1 MKKLL
6 LFLFLLI
13 GTYCLQAQELEIVK
27 DIIIRTKDLSERVFE
42 GDTSSF
48 SIFHDHDKLD
58 WGKFSK
64 TSKTDSLY
72 LAKCEEWFIKHFS
85 KIIHEDK
92 ELQTFLKYYISNV
105 KCSFTFVLIFERT
118 TGKVAGIS
126 FAFYQGVINDTVF
139 DNACVLYEGIKKE
152 KADFFQYFKS
162 SVPEARH
169 IAIFFDLKQVI
180 LEGKIKI
187 E

>member
-92 ELQTFLKYYISNV
+92 ELQHF
-105 KCSFTFVLIFERT
+105 
-118 TGKVAGIS
+118 
-126 FAFYQGVINDTVF
+126 
-139 DNACVLYEGIKKE
+139 
-152 KADFFQYFKS
+152 
-162 SVPEARH
+162 
-169 IAIFFDLKQVI
+169 
-180 LEGKIKI
+180 
-187 E
+187 